1 VALRLGVLWALLRL
15 RCGWLRCGRAVAER
29 AVVEPALE
37 LDVPDVRAG
46 RFPE

>member
-1 VALRLGVLWALLRL
+1 VALRLGVLWALLR
-15 RCGWLRCGRAVAER
+15 LRCGRAVAER

>member
-1 VALRLGVLWALLRL
+1 
-15 RCGWLRCGRAVAER
+15 
-29 AVVEPALE
+29 VVEPALE